1 MPPKSRKKGSPKGG
15 PKKGG
20 KGKSPKGGAA
30 AAPRAV
36 APIKKGGKKAGGKK
50 APTRVTNSALSSGI
64 MRLSRSTL
72 RRKKGVQGVKSKN
85 GGKFPTTA
93 PKAKAAPAAAAA
105 SKFYPTED
113 KKVPLNS
120 RKSKQNPVKVR
131 SSITPV
137 SSAPGPKRARAPVRP
152 NPNRRS
158 RPASHCSEAVRP
170 RRANK

>member
-15 PKKGG
+15 PKKG
-20 KGKSPKGGAA
+20 KGKSPKNTAA

-36 APIKKGGKKAGGKK
+36 KPIKKGGKK

-72 RRKKGVQGVKSKN
+72 RRKKGVQGVKAKN